1 MMKLKTVKINKVLFA
16 NLELILLI
24 IAIAFSP
31 SFSAG
36 VIEGGRVVEIR
47 VEDVLIVIFGLA
59 WIASFLI
66 SKKEKIKKPPL
77 LLPIL
82 AWLGIGF
89 FSILINL
96 IFTNIGISRGFFY
109 FLKEIEFFFLYFF
122 IFYHIK

>member
-1 MMKLKTVKINKVLFA
+1 MIIKKDYKQ
-16 NLELILLI
+16 NLALILLV

-59 WIASFLI
+59 WIAGFLI

-89 FSILINL
+89 FSILINW
-96 IFTNIGISRGFFY
+96 IFMNIGIS
-109 FLKEIEFFFLYFF
+109 
-122 IFYHIK
+122 